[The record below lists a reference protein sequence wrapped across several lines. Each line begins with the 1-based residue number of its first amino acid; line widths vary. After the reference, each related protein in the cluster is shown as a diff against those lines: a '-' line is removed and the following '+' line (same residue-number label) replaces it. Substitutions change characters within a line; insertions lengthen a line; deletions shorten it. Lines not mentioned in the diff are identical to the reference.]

1 MKGNKL
7 SLSIVIIATTL
18 LGCQST
24 GSNSSLGGIVSEE
37 NNLIKYESRCDALNM
52 SEKNMTREPPIVRVN
67 PGLPNKAARKQIPG
81 YAKMEFDITAD
92 GKPININVIESLPN
106 DLYHRVSIK
115 ALKKWRYKPS
125 AAEKCAIVELAFA
138 YE

>member
-7 SLSIVIIATTL
+7 SLPIVIIATTL

-24 GSNSSLGGIVSEE
+24 NSNPTLGKVVSEE
-37 NNLIKYESRCDALNM
+37 NSLIKYESRCDALNM
-52 SEKNMTREPPIVRVN
+52 SEKSFTREPPIVRVN
-67 PGLPNKAARKQIPG
+67 PGLPSEAARKQIPG
-81 YAKMEFDITAD
+81 YAKMEFDITEK
-92 GKPININVIESLPN
+92 GKPININVIESFPN

-125 AAEKCAIVELAFA
+125 AAEQCAIVQLDFTFA
-138 YE
+138 

>member
-7 SLSIVIIATTL
+7 SLSIIVIATSL

-24 GSNSSLGGIVSEE
+24 GSNSSLGRIVSEE
-37 NNLIKYESRCDALNM
+37 NNLIKYESRCE
-52 SEKNMTREPPIVRVN
+52 SKKRFSSVSPIVRVN
-67 PGLPNKAARKQIPG
+67 PGLPSEAARNKTPG
-81 YAKMEFDITAD
+81 YATMEFDIAED
-92 GKPININVIESLPN
+92 GKPININVIESFPN
-106 DLYHRVSIK
+106 DLFHRVSIK

-125 AAEKCAIVELAFA
+125 DAEQCARVELAFA

>member
-1 MKGNKL
+1 MKGNYL
-7 SLSIVIIATTL
+7 SLSIIIATSL

-24 GSNSSLGGIVSEE
+24 NSNPTLGKVVSKE
-37 NNLIKYESRCDALNM
+37 NNLIKYESRCE
-52 SEKNMTREPPIVRVN
+52 SKKRFSSVSPIVRVN
-67 PGLPNKAARKQIPG
+67 PGLPNNTASNPLPG

-92 GKPININVIESLPN
+92 GKPVNINVIESFPN

-125 AAEKCAIVELAFA
+125 AAEKCTIVQLGFTFA
-138 YE
+138 